1 MLHEQAADIMKLG
14 RLDADRAEQPL
25 ERQLDQ
31 LLGLAHDVGVRV
43 LVAKN
48 ASALSRFCALTR

>member
-1 MLHEQAADIMKLG
+1 MKLR
-14 RLDADRAEQPL
+14 RLYAAHTEDPL